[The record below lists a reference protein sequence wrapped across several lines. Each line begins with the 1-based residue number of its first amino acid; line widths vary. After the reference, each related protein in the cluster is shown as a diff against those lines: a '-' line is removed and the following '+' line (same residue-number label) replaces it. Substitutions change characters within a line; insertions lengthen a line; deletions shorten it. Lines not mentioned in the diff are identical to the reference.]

1 MPRAL
6 LRLRLPPAGRP
17 RQPTLPSPAAC
28 FSGRSRRRPAQTPG
42 PSQDLSRGAAPG
54 CLLAFWASAPRSPLP
69 RPTCASTS
77 SSTAPLSTSRHCP
90 SRCPT
95 RCPSACWETRGRRAL
110 PAVLRGG
117 LGGRGSQA
125 LRQASCCGLLRA
137 KSPCC
142 CGSLDWPRC
151 ESVTQWLALRPSSLA
166 AGMGRHHL
174 PEPRRPLPPVPRQQG
189 APCRPPGRRHAL
201 PRDPWPHPR
210 GCSTP
215 HPRGCST
222 RRTARQP
229 HRHAHTPLAVS
240 CVCVCRA
247 RCSCWKRRSPQKT
260 GC

>member
-17 RQPTLPSPAAC
+17 RQPTLPCRLFLWQVEAEASTDARPIPGFEPRRGAGLPFGLLGVSSTEPPASPNVRVDFQFDRAAFYFKALPFSLPYPVPFRLLGDERKARLARCAARRAGWPWLAGPAA
-28 FSGRSRRRPAQTPG
+28 GI
-42 PSQDLSRGAAPG
+42 
-54 CLLAFWASAPRSPLP
+54 
-69 RPTCASTS
+69 
-77 SSTAPLSTSRHCP
+77 
-90 SRCPT
+90 
-95 RCPSACWETRGRRAL
+95 
-110 PAVLRGG
+110 
-117 LGGRGSQA
+117 
-125 LRQASCCGLLRA
+125 LLRA
-137 KSPCC
+137 ESSCC

-166 AGMGRHHL
+166 AGMDRHHL

-189 APCRPPGRRHAL
+189 AACRPPGRRPAL

-222 RRTARQP
+222 RRTTRQP
-229 HRHAHTPLAVS
+229 HRHTHAPLAFLCV

-247 RCSCWKRRSPQKT
+247 RCLCWKRRSPQRT